1 MVWFNP
7 AFQNDSYNIFGAWS
21 MDALSLEL
29 GLKKSCLFPVTL
41 P

>member
-1 MVWFNP
+1 MGEEGS
-7 AFQNDSYNIFGAWS
+7 AAMLRDSRAT
-21 MDALSLEL
+21 DL